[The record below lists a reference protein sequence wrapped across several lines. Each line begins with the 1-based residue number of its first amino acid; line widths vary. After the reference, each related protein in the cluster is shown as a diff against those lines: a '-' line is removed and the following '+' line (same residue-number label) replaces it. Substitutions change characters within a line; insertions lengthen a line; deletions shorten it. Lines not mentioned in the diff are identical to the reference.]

1 MNERFKIWLKAIPE
15 GWKFFGAVVGFGT
28 IIWTAAVKIDHWKDK
43 GLNQANVIE
52 HLQKAELDQK
62 KYNRMKDSLEV
73 VWKAEL
79 MKRLDGISDTN
90 KLVIGKQ
97 EKIITTVDAIAGKV
111 AGSIE
116 EYKRFVGGL
125 QFELVQPEAV
135 KSVFGKASVR
145 IVKIPKDSV
154 KIK

>member
-1 MNERFKIWLKAIPE
+1 MKEGLKIWFKAVPE

-52 HLQKAELDQK
+52 HLQKAELGQK

-73 VWKAEL
+73 VWKAEF

-90 KLVIGKQ
+90 KLIYAKQTKTIGS
-97 EKIITTVDAIAGKV
+97 VDAIAGKV

-116 EYKRFVGGL
+116 EYKKIMNGL

>member
-1 MNERFKIWLKAIPE
+1 MNNSLIIWFKNLAE
-15 GWKFFGAVVGFGT
+15 GWKIFFGLVGMISVISAVA
-28 IIWTAAVKIDHWKDK
+28 IKIDHWKDK
-43 GLNQANVIE
+43 GLNQGNVIE

-62 KYNRMKDSLEV
+62 MYNRMKDSLGV

-125 QFELVQPEAV
+125 QFELVQSEV
-135 KSVFGKASVR
+135 MKSVF
-145 IVKIPKDSV
+145 PET
-154 KIK
+154 KIKIMKVDSTKKK